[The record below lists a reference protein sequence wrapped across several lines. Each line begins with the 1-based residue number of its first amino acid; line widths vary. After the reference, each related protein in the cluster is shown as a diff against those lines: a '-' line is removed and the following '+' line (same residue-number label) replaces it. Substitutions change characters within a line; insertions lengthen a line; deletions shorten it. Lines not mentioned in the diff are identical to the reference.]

1 MATVG
6 QGQAVLE
13 TSVLVNFLK
22 IDRVDLLAR
31 HPSYEFIITEHVR
44 AEITQHYPDQLAR
57 LETALQRATFREIR
71 VTDPTELNAFAQLT
85 LTGLGTGE
93 CSAIAVAV
101 NRNLP
106 LAIDDK
112 VAVKRA
118 QRFRPAIAIEST
130 ESLMVSLIHA
140 GVLGLSAADA
150 IKQDWEQ
157 NHRFRLPFSSFSE
170 RI

>member
-1 MATVG
+1 M
-6 QGQAVLE
+6 
-13 TSVLVNFLK
+13 
-22 IDRVDLLAR
+22 
-31 HPSYEFIITEHVR
+31 
-44 AEITQHYPDQLAR
+44 
-57 LETALQRATFREIR
+57 FR
-71 VTDPTELNAFAQLT
+71 DS
-85 LTGLGTGE
+85 GG
-93 CSAIAVAV
+93 V

-140 GVLGLSAADA
+140 GVLDLSAADA

-157 NHRFRLPFSSFSE
+157 NHRFRLDCG
-170 RI
+170 IVLA